1 VPEIATDTLVLHR
14 GDPVAV
20 AELLGLPGVVL
31 SGHFKLLSG
40 LHADRFIAF
49 SRIADEPG
57 ALGLVA
63 GWLSPSLATLAPTG
77 VIAPSTAGVGL
88 GWALARRLGVAM
100 QLASLDEH
108 GRPDGII
115 GGPDM
120 CGERLVLVNDV
131 VTTGTG
137 LAALATTVRG
147 AGGEVAAAAW
157 FASRRPVDVGA
168 AVGAPVVSIADVD
181 MPCCTATECPACAA
195 GEPVTPAL
203 DLN

>member
-1 VPEIATDTLVLHR
+1 MPETATDTLVLHR
-14 GDPVAV
+14 GDPVVV
-20 AELLGLPGVVL
+20 AELLALPGAIL
-31 SGHFKLLSG
+31 RGHFQLLSG
-40 LHADRFIAF
+40 LHSDRFIAF

-88 GWALARRLGVAM
+88 GWTLARRLGVAM

-115 GGPDM
+115 GAPDLS
-120 CGERLVLVNDV
+120 GERLVLVNDV

-137 LAALATTVRG
+137 LAALATTVRN
-147 AGGEVAAAAW
+147 AGGDVAAAAW
-157 FASRRPVDVGA
+157 FASRRPIDVVD
-168 AVGAPVVSIADVD
+168 AVDAPVVSIADVD
-181 MPCCTATECPACAA
+181 MPCCIAAECPGCAA
-195 GEPVTPAL
+195 GVPVTPAL